1 MTTIDTNEIIVQQQ
15 QQQQNERKKDS
26 QSTLTMLI
34 FEMYVWSP
42 AITC

>member
-1 MTTIDTNEIIVQQQ
+1 MTLIDTNTIIVQQQ
-15 QQQQNERKKDS
+15 QQQNIKRKTK
-26 QSTLTMLI
+26 STITMLI